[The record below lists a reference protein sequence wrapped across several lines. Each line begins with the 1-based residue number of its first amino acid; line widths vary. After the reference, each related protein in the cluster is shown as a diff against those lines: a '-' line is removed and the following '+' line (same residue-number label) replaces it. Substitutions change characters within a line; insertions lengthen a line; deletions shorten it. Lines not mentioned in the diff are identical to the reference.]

1 MTARRAAV
9 ALVAA
14 GLVAV
19 AGWYVI
25 REHVGAAPARAA
37 APTATPRSSGG
48 RLLAAPRLALAAPM
62 VAHELP
68 ASVDEDAVVIDP
80 ADVLAR
86 VNGIELR
93 LGDLMTV
100 EPGDREPRPVGAD
113 ALRYLLDRAIDRELV
128 VQAARARG
136 VTLDPAQQAQLAD
149 ERRQLDSP
157 GPGVISDRTRTPA
170 YVAFDVRDSEGLML
184 QANLVAASGA
194 PSPHVTTAQVDAY
207 YQAHRADFPP
217 LPTDPA
223 ARSAAW
229 TSIDVAIRTQLA
241 DAQAEHYRA
250 AVAAFLRDLR
260 TGTGSVVVTY

>member
-1 MTARRAAV
+1 MARRAAV
-9 ALVAA
+9 AVAAA

-25 REHVGAAPARAA
+25 REHVGAAPASAA
-37 APTATPRSSGG
+37 APTAPSRSNAG
-48 RLLAAPRLALAAPM
+48 RLLAAPRLALATTA
-62 VAHELP
+62 ANELP
-68 ASVDEDAVVIDP
+68 ASTDDAAVVIDP

-86 VNGIELR
+86 VNGVELH

-136 VTLDPAQQAQLAD
+136 VTLDPVQQAQLAD

-157 GPGVISDRTRTPA
+157 NPDVIADRTRTPA

-223 ARSAAW
+223 ARGAAW

-241 DAQAEHYRA
+241 DAQAEQYRA

-260 TGTGSVVVTY
+260 TGTGSGVVTY